1 MISKII
7 IIITA
12 LIIIYSYIRLAIMY
26 LSFKKKELPTS
37 AYERVIA
44 LTKENNGIHLVE
56 TKSTFNSYNIRRK
69 VIKLNSSTYN
79 SKGLFPNL
87 IATIFSSYSL
97 IDNNFLNILSKF
109 NLSLRYLT
117 IIPLLA
123 IIVSSIVTTP
133 ADAKIAL
140 IILIIFLIYLY
151 YLYDLNYQAI
161 SNLKEKPE
169 ELINDLNN
177 YIMCSKLFF
186 FAILLETLAISL
198 ILLGF

>member
-1 MISKII
+1 M
-7 IIITA
+7 
-12 LIIIYSYIRLAIMY
+12 
-26 LSFKKKELPTS
+26 
-37 AYERVIA
+37 
-44 LTKENNGIHLVE
+44 
-56 TKSTFNSYNIRRK
+56 
-69 VIKLNSSTYN
+69 
-79 SKGLFPNL
+79 

-97 IDNNFLNILSKF
+97 INNNFINILSKF
-109 NLSLRYLT
+109 NFSLRYLT

-169 ELINDLNN
+169 ELINELNN
-177 YIMCSKLFF
+177 YIACSKLFF
-186 FAILLETLAISL
+186 FAIFLETLAISL